1 MRLLHVLTVPL
12 TLRFLRGQ
20 VDFVAQHGFDVH
32 VACAPG
38 EKLQEFSR
46 AHPVTPHGIELTRTV
61 SPAADLRSL
70 AEMRALI
77 RRLRP
82 DVVHAH
88 TPKGGLIGM
97 MAAASERV
105 PRRIY
110 HLRGL
115 PLITARG
122 VMRKVLWT
130 TESISFSCAHRVLA
144 VSSSLARAAEDAGIL
159 GSSKSKVLAGG
170 SGNGVDARGRFDP
183 TRAPSSE
190 AARAK
195 FGLPGDRVV
204 VTYVGRLVRDKGIA
218 ELLAAWES
226 IASRG
231 DVVLFVVGPFEDRDA
246 LPAELVRRITS
257 STSIHHLEFTEDMP
271 TVYAASD
278 VVVLP
283 SHREGFPNVPLEAA
297 SMGLPV
303 VTTDAVGCVDA
314 VVDGRTGRVCALGD
328 VEALERAIT
337 SYLDSPETRRS
348 HGAAGRQ
355 RALVDFDPQRI
366 WRELLDEYVA

>member
-1 MRLLHVLTVPL
+1 MRLLHVLTVPI

-20 VDFVAQHGFDVH
+20 VDFIARQGFDVH

-38 EKLQEFSR
+38 EKLQEFAA

-70 AEMRALI
+70 ADMTSLI

-97 MAAASERV
+97 LAAAAERV

-122 VMRKVLWT
+122 AMRKVLWT
-130 TESISFSCAHRVLA
+130 TESVSFGCAHRVLA
-144 VSSSLARAAEDAGIL
+144 VSQSLAEAASRARVVGA
-159 GSSKSKVLAGG
+159 SKAKVLASG

-183 TRAPSSE
+183 ARALSAA
-190 AARAK
+190 AARAAFK
-195 FGLPGDRVV
+195 LPRDGVV

-218 ELLAAWES
+218 ELLAAWETL
-226 IASRG
+226 ARG
-231 DVVLFVVGPFEDRDA
+231 NATLFVVGPFEERDA
-246 LPAELVRRITS
+246 LPPDLVRRITS
-257 STSIHHLEFTEDMP
+257 TPSIRHLAFTEDMP

-297 SMGLPV
+297 AMGLPV

-314 VVDGRTGRVCALGD
+314 VVNDVTGRVCPLGD
-328 VEALERAIT
+328 IPALTRAIAD
-337 SYLDSPETRRS
+337 YLAAPELRRA
-348 HGAAGRQ
+348 HGAAGRR
-355 RALVDFDPQRI
+355 RALSEFDPQRI
-366 WRELLDEYVA
+366 WNELLAEYRA